1 MDTQRWKKLEALF
14 NAALELTHVDRAAFL
29 TDACADDEA
38 LHKELVAMLKANEGS
53 MAMALEERLLTEDDS
68 PEAIDLV
75 GTHIGHYRLEK
86 LIGEGGMGEVY
97 LAQRDDAQYK
107 QHVALKLVRPGYR
120 NNQIMARFRMERQV
134 LARLTHPNITQ
145 LLDGGIDN
153 NGRPYLVM
161 QYVEGIPI
169 TQYCDDHALSINE
182 RLALFTT
189 VCNAVQ
195 HAHRN
200 LIVHRDLKPSNILVT
215 GEGVV
220 KLLDFGIAKLLDP
233 DWEMSLAITQSQMR
247 LMTPEYAAPEQVKGE
262 AITTATDVYA
272 LGILL
277 YEILA
282 GRRPYHLKN
291 RRQSEIERI
300 ICEVAPT
307 RPSTALTV
315 ATKQED
321 TAATYSP
328 KAVSKARGIGLNR
341 LKKMLRGD
349 LDNIVLMA
357 MRKEPARRYS
367 SAEQLTEDI
376 SRFLKGLPVRAQKD
390 KTLYRMQKFVR
401 RHRAAVLF
409 TTFAIT
415 TLIAFSIFATYQGS
429 LLRVERDT
437 AQVEKTRAEKM
448 VGLLVSLFETANPN
462 VTPGGD
468 TLRVGTFVEKGA
480 RKVLQEV
487 EDDPQLKAQMT
498 FTLGQMYAAQG
509 QYREAQG
516 LLEDAYEMQRK
527 LRGPADSVT
536 TGYLMALATQTWRL
550 GQREKGKVM
559 FEKLL
564 IHNKA
569 VFGETHPRVA
579 KSMQLL
585 ALATSDVLE
594 KQALL
599 ESSLQ
604 IRQEILPANDIEI
617 ADGLNALATFHLLTS
632 NYSLAEENYRASLD
646 ILEQILDKNH
656 PNILAVMGNLASS
669 LNQMGDTP
677 QAITIQKDV
686 ISRLRT
692 VKRDSSVQTANAW
705 NNLAVYYIHEGKFA
719 DARDALQYAN
729 GLQTVLLGPKHHRV
743 LSTARNLGVVLSKMG
758 NHEAAK
764 AIFQNIN
771 RQITTRNDQLNIETG
786 YYFGQYANI
795 LREADA
801 SRREIEDYLQRA
813 LAAAEQTRNNDP
825 EAKHTKIADI
835 YLWQAMYLLE
845 NQAYAAA
852 APYTED
858 ALAMRLALLPKSH
871 PHIAIAQSLDGI
883 TRYHLDQKKEA
894 VALLEAGNN
903 AFQAHSLV
911 EQQWKDE
918 ASAILAD
925 NL

>member
-1 MDTQRWKKLEALF
+1 M
-14 NAALELTHVDRAAFL
+14 
-29 TDACADDEA
+29 
-38 LHKELVAMLKANEGS
+38 
-53 MAMALEERLLTEDDS
+53 
-68 PEAIDLV
+68 
-75 GTHIGHYRLEK
+75 
-86 LIGEGGMGEVY
+86 
-97 LAQRDDAQYK
+97 
-107 QHVALKLVRPGYR
+107 
-120 NNQIMARFRMERQV
+120 
-134 LARLTHPNITQ
+134 
-145 LLDGGIDN
+145 
-153 NGRPYLVM
+153 
-161 QYVEGIPI
+161 
-169 TQYCDDHALSINE
+169 
-182 RLALFTT
+182 
-189 VCNAVQ
+189 
-195 HAHRN
+195 
-200 LIVHRDLKPSNILVT
+200 LVT

-233 DWEMSLAITQSQMR
+233 DWEMSVAITQSQMR

-307 RPSTALTV
+307 RPSTALTAANRQEN
-315 ATKQED
+315 ATG
-321 TAATYSP
+321 TYSP
-328 KAVSKARGIGLNR
+328 EAVSKARGIGLNR
-341 LKKMLRGD
+341 LKKMLQGD

-367 SAEQLTEDI
+367 SAEQLAEDI
-376 SRFLKGLPVRAQKD
+376 ARFLKGLPVRAQKD
-390 KTLYRMQKFVR
+390 KTLYRMQKFVG

-409 TTFAIT
+409 TAFAIA

-437 AQVEKTRAEKM
+437 AQAEKKRAEKM

-480 RKVLQEV
+480 EKVLQEV

-509 QYREAQG
+509 QYLEAQG
-516 LLEDAYEMQRK
+516 LLEDAHEMQLE
-527 LRGPADSVT
+527 LRGPRDSLT
-536 TGYLMALATQTWRL
+536 AGYLMALATQTWRL
-550 GQREKGKVM
+550 GQHEKGKAM
-559 FEKLL
+559 FEQLL
-564 IHNKA
+564 EDNKA
-569 VFGETHPRVA
+569 VFGEAHPRVA

-585 ALATSDVLE
+585 ALATSDELE

-599 ESSLQ
+599 ESSLR

-617 ADGLNALATFHLLTS
+617 ADGLNALATFYLLTS
-632 NYSLAEENYRASLD
+632 DYAQAQKNYRASLD
-646 ILEQILDKNH
+646 ILEQILDRNH

-669 LNQMGDTP
+669 LNQMGDTQ

-686 ISRLRT
+686 ISRLQT

-729 GLQTVLLGPKHHRV
+729 GLQAFLLGPKHHRV
-743 LSTARNLGVVLSKMG
+743 LSTSRNLGVVLSKMG

-764 AIFQNIN
+764 TLFQDIN
-771 RQITTRNDQLNIETG
+771 KQIATRNDQLNIETG

-795 LREADA
+795 LREAGA
-801 SRREIEDYLQRA
+801 PQREIEDNLQKA
-813 LAAAEQTRNNDP
+813 LVTVEETLKNDP
-825 EAKHTKIADI
+825 EAKHSKIADI
-835 YLWQAMYLLE
+835 YLWQAMYLME
-845 NQAYAAA
+845 NEAYAEAA
-852 APYTED
+852 SYTAD
-858 ALAMRLALLPKSH
+858 ALAIRLAILPETH

-883 TRYHLDQKKEA
+883 TRFHLGQKQEA
-894 VALLEAGNN
+894 VVLLEASND

-911 EQQWKDE
+911 EQQWKDQ
-918 ASAILAD
+918 ATAMLTG